1 MPPLAPF
8 EADLKTSQYEMDP
21 ERYLHSPELYA
32 IWASKSWMLAE
43 EAQKMFSR
51 RTTSS
56 GWILELGGKVDVKR
70 SNQDWQFLQTKKHTT
85 MVHHLLVKDDN
96 MIYRTWPDTE
106 RVHKI
111 FSSTCASP
119 SGSCILLSSAYKQA
133 VSVPQTN
140 PSAILITSLITANT
154 TL

>member
-1 MPPLAPF
+1 MARVGGLESAESGSHPGCVELQSRPYAHRQILDLVRRAP
-8 EADLKTSQYEMDP
+8 DQ
-21 ERYLHSPELYA
+21 
-32 IWASKSWMLAE
+32 
-43 EAQKMFSR
+43 
-51 RTTSS
+51 
-56 GWILELGGKVDVKR
+56 
-70 SNQDWQFLQTKKHTT
+70 NWQFLQTKKHTT

-140 PSAILITSLITANT
+140 PSAILITSLIIIANT